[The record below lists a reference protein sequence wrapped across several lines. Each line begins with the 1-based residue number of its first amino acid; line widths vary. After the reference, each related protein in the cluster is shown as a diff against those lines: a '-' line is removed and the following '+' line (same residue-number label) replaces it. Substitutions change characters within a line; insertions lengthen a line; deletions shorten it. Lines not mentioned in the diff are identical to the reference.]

1 MFHSEPEALVLSRS
15 DVRAVSGWDS
25 WLMLLPSTYEWVRPG
40 RLVSSAIAFVKDHHP
55 QFQDPVVRV
64 QDTLLASTRMKNE

>member
-1 MFHSEPEALVLSRS
+1 MVLSWS

-25 WLMLLPSTYEWVRPG
+25 WLMLLPSAYEWVLPG
-40 RLVSSAIAFVKDHHP
+40 RLVSSAIAFIKDHYP
-55 QFQDPVVRV
+55 QFQDAVVRV